1 MLATY
6 NPSLVALSI
15 AVAILVS
22 YAALSLAAR
31 VAAADPSHVRIWVAG
46 GAIAMGTGIWSMH
59 FIGMM
64 AVSLPIA
71 LRYDIANTLVSLA
84 VAIVTSGC
92 ALWIAG
98 GLHLGWRRL
107 AAGSLLMGTGICAMH
122 YSGMSAI
129 QILPMIVYDP
139 VLVAASVIIAVAA
152 SFAALWLAFH
162 LRNGRSWQMVI
173 GRLAAALVMGAAI
186 SGMHYTGM
194 AASRFSRDAFCIGGV
209 PIDSQWLGMVVGL
222 ITVALLAIALITAAF
237 DAHLQS
243 RTAAQAQRLKELNAE
258 LQLQAAKAQASEER
272 LRQISDSIPAMI
284 AYWDRD
290 GICRFANKAHF
301 DRFGL
306 TPEQLVGMSIDEV
319 IAFRR
324 AGSKRTDENLR
335 ARIAA
340 ALAASASCSIRAASA
355 RTAACG
361 TGRRILA
368 EPQRRRGAGIL
379 CADRRYH
386 AAQDRRKP
394 PGDRP
399 AAWAKSAAGNLTATH
414 PGPVWSDMVYR
425 IHDLPVGEMP
435 SLESALDFYPPES
448 RESGGRHRH
457 GRLRARQAVRSSW
470 CRS

>member
-1 MLATY
+1 
-6 NPSLVALSI
+6 
-15 AVAILVS
+15 
-22 YAALSLAAR
+22 
-31 VAAADPSHVRIWVAG
+31 
-46 GAIAMGTGIWSMH
+46 
-59 FIGMM
+59 
-64 AVSLPIA
+64 
-71 LRYDIANTLVSLA
+71 
-84 VAIVTSGC
+84 
-92 ALWIAG
+92 
-98 GLHLGWRRL
+98 
-107 AAGSLLMGTGICAMH
+107 MH

-139 VLVAASVIIAVAA
+139 VLVGASVIIAVAA

-301 DRFGL
+301 ERFGL
-306 TPEQLVGMSIDEV
+306 TPEQLVGMSMDEV
-319 IAFRR
+319 IAFRL
-324 AGSKRTDENLR
+324 ASNKRVNENLR
-335 ARIAA
+335 DRIAA
-340 ALAASASCSIRAASA
+340 ALRGERQLFDQSSV
-355 RTAACG
+355 G
-361 TGRRILA
+361 TDGTVRHWQAEYLPNWSGGEVMGFYALIVDITQRKIAESRLA
-368 EPQRRRGAGIL
+368 TTSRMGEIGGWELDRGA
-379 CADRRYH
+379 
-386 AAQDRRKP
+386 
-394 PGDRP
+394 
-399 AAWAKSAAGNLTATH
+399 

-435 SLESALDFYPPES
+435 SLESALDFYPPEA
-448 RESGGRHRH
+448 REIVAGTVDGRIRARHAVRYRGAVLDRHRTPTM
-457 GRLRARQAVRSSW
+457 GAVHR
-470 CRS
+470 